1 MNINYAIRHNNHKPM
16 KNTLPIFSSADELDK
31 LIDAFFKQ
39 LDSKKRSAKQT
50 SEVKTSEV
58 KPATLT
64 GLALHL
70 GFNSREQFERYE
82 NKGKYASNL
91 KKARLRIEAIYEKKL
106 HQSTFGG
113 AIFALKNLGW
123 ADKSETKHTAPVIK
137 TLRVTIIESGPSPA
151 GDEKEVNL

>member
-1 MNINYAIRHNNHKPM
+1 MNTDYAIRHIFHKLM

-91 KKARLRIEAIYEKKL
+91 KK
-106 HQSTFGG
+106 G
-113 AIFALKNLGW
+113 A
-123 ADKSETKHTAPVIK
+123 TAH
-137 TLRVTIIESGPSPA
+137 
-151 GDEKEVNL
+151 